1 MGRKHT
7 PFICFFHLCLSFNPM
22 WLVWRNPVR
31 STPSTFCHFFY
42 AKKLDPAE
50 RADKTQSRVAVWLWK
65 SCLISQCP
73 VYLQWW
79 NHQITL
85 LWWNKERDRCIQ
97 RSFSNSRIQECSQPC
112 QAWKVRS
119 CFQQHSLFSKD
130 LLVSES
136 LQNVGIHCL
145 SYKAAWA
152 KACWKVITNFLCFIF
167 YILYF
172 LRWHNTLCWLDPAL
186 FFRLSRVLC
195 SQDTNFTLSMSFT
208 AYLQTAF
215 LFPLG
220 HMKTLRN
227 GPFILVLQT
236 KRTMQYNQVKHSPV
250 CPLLFS
256 VNSVPYIWP
265 LKTYLLEGL
274 SFSNHK
280 TSHSGHKGYL
290 KTFPQCPC
298 FCCAS
303 RTERKE

>member
-1 MGRKHT
+1 MFPT
-7 PFICFFHLCLSFNPM
+7 TFFILERFTGFWKPPERWDSLSLIQGSLGQGLLKSHHKFPM
-22 WLVWRNPVR
+22 
-31 STPSTFCHFFY
+31 
-42 AKKLDPAE
+42 
-50 RADKTQSRVAVWLWK
+50 
-65 SCLISQCP
+65 
-73 VYLQWW
+73 
-79 NHQITL
+79 
-85 LWWNKERDRCIQ
+85 
-97 RSFSNSRIQECSQPC
+97 
-112 QAWKVRS
+112 
-119 CFQQHSLFSKD
+119 
-130 LLVSES
+130 
-136 LQNVGIHCL
+136 
-145 SYKAAWA
+145 
-152 KACWKVITNFLCFIF
+152 F

-172 LRWHNTLCWLDPAL
+172 LRWHNTLCRLDPAL

-220 HMKTLRN
+220 HVKALRN

-236 KRTMQYNQVKHSPV
+236 KRTMRYNQVKHSPV

-256 VNSVPYIWP
+256 FDSVPYIWP